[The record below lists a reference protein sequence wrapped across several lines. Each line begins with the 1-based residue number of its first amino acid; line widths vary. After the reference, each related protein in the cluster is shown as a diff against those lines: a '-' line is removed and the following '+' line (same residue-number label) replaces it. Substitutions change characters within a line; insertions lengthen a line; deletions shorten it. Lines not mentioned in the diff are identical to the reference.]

1 VDTTIPLVTPS
12 AAYPPPT
19 EEELS
24 ALKRLGPELELD
36 GAAEPLPVDPTK
48 VTQRTMVPGGRLG
61 RFVRVGSSGEGVDEL
76 EAVSDPAKTGT
87 RRERATGGLR
97 RALLGPPL
105 DSTALQQERMSKKV
119 ALPVLSSDA
128 LSSVAYG
135 PQAMLAVLVLA
146 GSQGLDVALPI
157 AAAIVVLIVAV
168 SVSYRQTIRAY
179 PHGGGSYIVASDNL
193 GHVPGLAAAGGL
205 MCDYILTV
213 AVSVSSG
220 VAAISSAIPSV
231 GDYTVVIGIAVIA
244 LLLYGNLRGVRQ
256 AGKVFSIPTYAFIVG
271 MLVLLAVGLGDA
283 AGDDFVATQPSVTAT
298 EGLTFLLIL
307 RAFGSGATAMTGI
320 EAISDGVPAFEPVE
334 WRNART
340 TLTWMAGLL
349 VVLFVGTTLLA
360 HFQGLV
366 PTNDETVLSQLGHS
380 AFGTGPL
387 YGYLQAATALILL
400 MAANTAFNDFPR
412 LLFFLARDA
421 FAPRHFLRMGDR
433 LAFSN
438 GIIAL
443 AVVAVV
449 IFVAFDGNTNRL
461 IPLYA
466 VGVFLAFTL
475 SQTAMVVRWWRLREP
490 GWRHGM
496 VANAVGAFLS
506 AIVLLVEAGTKFTEG
521 AWLVVVLVPALMAL
535 ALLIRRHYRDV
546 RRATALDHFELPSP
560 VPHVQP
566 EPDHPALSV
575 VPIGRLDASSLRAL
589 AYAAELHQPILAVH
603 LVPDKDAEEHFL
615 EAWRALGAPVRLEI
629 LRSPYRALVAPLAQY
644 LLGLHAERPELAM
657 TVVLPEIVP
666 RRAWER
672 RLHGR
677 VTARLRKTLR
687 REPAIVLTSVPFA
700 V

>member
-19 EEELS
+19 EEELA
-24 ALKRLGPELELD
+24 ALKRLGPQFQVD
-36 GAAEPLPVDPTK
+36 AASEQLPVDPTK
-48 VTQRTMVPGGRLG
+48 VSQRTMVPGGRLG
-61 RFVRVGSSGEGVDEL
+61 RFVRVGSSGTGVDEL

-87 RRERATGGLR
+87 RGERATGGVR

-105 DSTALQQERMSKKV
+105 DSTALEQERMSKKV
-119 ALPVLSSDA
+119 ALAVLSSDA

-146 GSQGLDVALPI
+146 GSQGLDAALPI

-220 VAAISSAIPSV
+220 MAAISSAIPSV
-231 GDYTVVIGIAVIA
+231 GDYAVEIGVAVIA

-256 AGKVFSIPTYAFIVG
+256 AGRLFSIPTYAFIVG
-271 MLVLLAVGLGDA
+271 MLVLIAVGLGDA
-283 AGDDFVATQPSVTAT
+283 AGDDFVAKQPSVTAT

-320 EAISDGVPAFEPVE
+320 EAISDGVPAFKPVE

-349 VVLFVGTTLLA
+349 VALFVGTTLLA

-421 FAPRHFLRMGDR
+421 FAPKHFLRMGDR

-443 AVVAVV
+443 AVVATV

-475 SQTAMVVRWWRLREP
+475 SQSAMVVRWWRLREP

-496 VANAVGAFLS
+496 VANAVGAILS

-521 AWLVVVLVPALMAL
+521 AWLVVLLVPALMAL
-535 ALLIRRHYRDV
+535 ALVIRRHYRDV
-546 RRATALDHFELPSP
+546 RRATDLDRFEVPP
-560 VPHVQP
+560 VPHGSAD
-566 EPDHPALSV
+566 PDDPSLCV
-575 VPIGRLDASSLRAL
+575 VPIGRLAAPALRAL
-589 AYAAELHQPILAVH
+589 AYAAELHQPVLAVH
-603 LVPDKDAEEHFL
+603 IVPDQDAEDHFL
-615 EAWRALGAPVRLEI
+615 EAWRAFGEPVRLEI
-629 LRSPYRALVAPLAQY
+629 LRSPYRAIVAPLAQY
-644 LLGLHAERPELAM
+644 LLGLHGERPELAM

-666 RRAWER
+666 RHAWER
-672 RLHGR
+672 LLHGR
-677 VTARLRKTLR
+677 VTARLRKTLS
-687 REPAIVLTSVPFA
+687 REPGIVLTSVPFA